1 MSGTEIQA
9 SPRRIP
15 LPDAARGLALLA
27 MASYHFT
34 WDLEFFGYLEPGTAT
49 QGLWKLYARGIASS
63 FLFLVGFSLVLAHI
77 HGVRWRSFG
86 KRLGMVA
93 ASALAIT
100 AVTSFAFPGAAIYFG
115 ILHAIAVS
123 SLIGLAFLRLPV
135 IFALIAA
142 VAAIAAPLYLRS
154 PAFDGFWL
162 LWLGLA
168 ETPQRSNDYVPLLP
182 WIAPV
187 LIGIAAAR
195 LSIRFGFL
203 EKMAEW
209 RNMPRLLMLAGRHSL
224 LFYLVHQPVLIAVV
238 YLASL
243 VYPAPKPD
251 PVQSY
256 LGSCQISCTQGGN
269 EAVFCTRFCGCTL
282 DKLGEQDL
290 LTPFLEGKI
299 NPNEDE
305 RIGGIAESCSSVAE

>member
-1 MSGTEIQA
+1 MNGTERQA

-86 KRLGMVA
+86 KRFGMVA

-115 ILHAIAVS
+115 ILHAIAAA

-135 IFALIAA
+135 VVTLITAA
-142 VAAIAAPLYLRS
+142 AAIAAPLYLSS
-154 PAFDGFWL
+154 PAFDSFWL

-187 LIGIAAAR
+187 LIGIAAGR
-195 LSIRFGFL
+195 LSIRFGLL
-203 EKMAEW
+203 ETMAEW
-209 RNMPRLLMLAGRHSL
+209 RSMPRLLVLAGRHSL
-224 LFYLVHQPVLIAVV
+224 LFYLLHQPILIGLV

-243 VYPAPKPD
+243 AYPAPSPD
-251 PVQSY
+251 PGQSY

-269 EAVFCTRFCGCTL
+269 EAAFCTRFCGCTL
-282 DKLGEQDL
+282 DKLAEQGL
-290 LTPFLEGKI
+290 LKPFLDGKI

-305 RIGGIAESCSSVAE
+305 RIGGIAESCSSIAE